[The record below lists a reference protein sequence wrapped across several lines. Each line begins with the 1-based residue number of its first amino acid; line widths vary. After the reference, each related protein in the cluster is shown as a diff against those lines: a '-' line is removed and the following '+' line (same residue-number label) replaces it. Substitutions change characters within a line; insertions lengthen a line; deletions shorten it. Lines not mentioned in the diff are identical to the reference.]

1 MVSGLSEFQWQPPK
15 RNDKADRKKNGLWQI
30 SAVFCWNILKGET
43 KGRWGGRGA
52 GVGFKVGDGAKLM
65 AWKHTSACME
75 TRKMQQPSLC
85 SATERLFVFEDGG
98 LVKRCITHPHPTSW
112 QICPSWCRL
121 FVILNW
127 QRAQKARVL
136 HKPYPVW
143 LCAEELIPP
152 KTLIDILPW
161 CRGICGAPA
170 AKPTAGQGGR
180 LGYLYMRSVWGLH
193 RIIDGK
199 TTSWARVVTATLC
212 FALYSNYFHVSHSR
226 FVKSNKDEV
235 IGMNSSLLIIPDM
248 LHCR

>member
-1 MVSGLSEFQWQPPK
+1 MTGSHRSPEKSIPSAFTCLNILKTTVVLGLSEFQWQPPK
-15 RNDKADRKKNGLWQI
+15 RNDKADRKKNRLWQI

-75 TRKMQQPSLC
+75 THMMQQPSPA
-85 SATERLFVFEDGG
+85 SATERMFVSEDGG
-98 LVKRCITHPHPTSW
+98 LVKRCITHPHPTFW
-112 QICPSWCRL
+112 QICPSWCHL

-170 AKPTAGQGGR
+170 AKPTAGQSGR

-193 RIIDGK
+193 KLRTQDYRWENNFLSSCGDGHP
-199 TTSWARVVTATLC
+199 VLC
-212 FALYSNYFHVSHSR
+212 
-226 FVKSNKDEV
+226 V
-235 IGMNSSLLIIPDM
+235 IF
-248 LHCR
+248 